1 MWVMTREREREKG
14 EVSFHFPY
22 PLLLLSFHGMR
33 WSGDESLAVGTLPST
48 TEMQNAEKET
58 FSKNVPYF

>member
-22 PLLLLSFHGMR
+22 PGEHLS
-33 WSGDESLAVGTLPST
+33 
-48 TEMQNAEKET
+48 AEKPLPFILPKSVGERKT
-58 FSKNVPYF
+58 LCTLLFAENDHQKGTRSCH